1 MLELSVVALRWLQFA
16 GATLLV
22 GVALQRLYGPAVGT
36 ATQARGLALI
46 AAGAVATASM
56 AGLLAQVA
64 VMAGS
69 ASAGLD
75 PAALGYVA
83 FGTPLGLAH
92 LVRLILGLLG
102 FAVAAS
108 ALSEARRQ
116 PVLAALGLGVCA
128 SFAWSGHA
136 GATPAMLGVWH
147 LAADALHVAAAGLW
161 LGALGA
167 FIVAVRPASATPAS
181 QLVAALAG
189 FAGAGTLAVTV
200 LTVTGLF
207 NAYVLIGPGAAATAL
222 TTLYGQLLAIKLGV
236 FAVMLGLAAL
246 NRFHLTPAVLTDPER
261 ALPRLRRSLGLEATL
276 GAVVLALVA
285 VIGTLAPPAAL

>member
-36 ATQARGLALI
+36 TAQARSLSLI
-46 AAGAVATASM
+46 AAGTVATASA
-56 AGLLAQVA
+56 AGLLAQVS

-69 ASAGLD
+69 VSAGLD
-75 PAALGYVA
+75 PAAFGYVA

-92 LVRLILGLLG
+92 LVRVILGLLG

-108 ALSEARRQ
+108 ALSETKRQ

-136 GATPAMLGVWH
+136 GATPAPLGVWH
-147 LAADALHVAAAGLW
+147 LATDALHVAAAGLW

-167 FIVAVRPASATPAS
+167 FVVAARPASATPAP
-181 QLVAALAG
+181 QLAAALAG
-189 FAGAGTLAVTV
+189 FAGTGTLAVVV

-207 NAYVLIGPGAAATAL
+207 NAFVLIGPGAAATAL

-236 FAVMLGLAAL
+236 FAVMLGLAAI
-246 NRFHLTPAVLTDPER
+246 NRFRLTPAALTGPER
-261 ALPRLRRSLGLEATL
+261 ALPRLRRSLGLEAAL

>member
-1 MLELSVVALRWLQFA
+1 VLELSVVALRWLQFA

-83 FGTPLGLAH
+83 FGMPLGLAH

>member
-83 FGTPLGLAH
+83 FGMPLGLAH

>member
-16 GATLLV
+16 GAALLV

-36 ATQARGLALI
+36 TAEARGLSLI
-46 AAGAVATASM
+46 AGGVVAAAAV

-69 ASAGLD
+69 VAAALD
-75 PAALGYVA
+75 PAAFGYVA

-92 LVRLILGLLG
+92 LVRVVLGLLG

-136 GATPAMLGVWH
+136 GATPAPLGGWH
-147 LAADALHVAAAGLW
+147 LAADALHAAAAGLW

-167 FIVAVRPASATPAS
+167 FVVAARPSSPTPAP
-181 QLVAALAG
+181 QLAAALAG
-189 FAGAGTLAVTV
+189 FAGAGTLAVVV
-200 LTVTGLF
+200 LSVTGLF
-207 NAYVLIGPGAAATAL
+207 NAYVLIGPGAAVAAL
-222 TTLYGQLLAIKLGV
+222 TTLYGQLLAIKLGL
-236 FAVMLGLAAL
+236 FAAMLGLAAI
-246 NRFHLTPAVLTDPER
+246 NRFQLAPAAQTAPHA
-261 ALPRLRRSLGLEATL
+261 ALPRLRRSLGLEAAL
-276 GAVVLALVA
+276 GLAVLALVA
-285 VIGTLAPPAAL
+285 VIGTLAPPSAA